1 MNEKLPE
8 LRMVPLEQQGI
19 DTRQQEQLT
28 NNSGRTT
35 YTPIPPEM
43 VRVNGGTFI
52 MGCIDGRD
60 KDCNATVKPAH
71 EVTLSTYFMGKYE
84 VTNAEFAVFLNDI
97 NDNPTRLNYPNEEE
111 VEAHQW
117 GLQKVAS
124 SGENRWAPAKG
135 YDKHPVINVSWNWA
149 DAYCKWL
156 SRQTGEKYHLPSE
169 AEWEYA
175 ARGGQASAKN
185 RFLFA
190 GSDQI
195 GEVAWYADNAKRTY
209 PVGQKRPNQL
219 DIYDMSGNVYEWC
232 QDWYGAYT
240 AGNQTNPGGP
250 VSGRERV
257 MRGGSFGMFEEMLYV
272 GARAQNYPNLSNQN
286 LGFRVARTP

>member
-1 MNEKLPE
+1 MNGKLPDV
-8 LRMVPLEQQGI
+8 RMAPLEQQGV
-19 DTRQQEQLT
+19 DTRQQEQA
-28 NNSGRTT
+28 NNSGRSN
-35 YTPIPPEM
+35 YTAIQPEM
-43 VRVNGGTFI
+43 VRVNGGTFT

-60 KDCNATVKPAH
+60 KGCNATVKPAH
-71 EVTLSTYFMGKYE
+71 EVTLSTFFIGKYE

-97 NDNPTRLNYPNEEE
+97 ADNPTRINYPRDPVEE
-111 VEAHQW
+111 HQW
-117 GLQKVAS
+117 GLQKS
-124 SGENRWAPAKG
+124 TENATTRWVPAKG
-135 YDKHPVINVSWNWA
+135 YEKYPVINVSWAWA

-156 SRQTGEKYHLPSE
+156 GRQTGEEYRLPSE

-175 ARGGQASAKN
+175 ARGGQASVKN
-185 RFLFA
+185 RFLYA

-195 GEVAWYADNAKRTY
+195 GEVAWYADNAKRTN
-209 PVGQKRPNQL
+209 PVGQKKPNQL

-232 QDWYGAYT
+232 QDWYGSYT

-257 MRGGSFGMFEEMLYV
+257 MRGGSFGMFEESLYLL
-272 GARAQNYPNLSNQN
+272 AREKNFPNLSNQN